1 MQVFSRRLFGLLSVL
16 IAAVAIAA
24 CGGGNDNSD
33 SGDSGGGS
41 AESTP
46 AGRDGGEATFAYASF
61 PDYLDPALS
70 YTVAGWQA
78 LADTNLPLLTYKRV
92 KGEEGATLIPALAE
106 AMPEV
111 SSDGTT
117 YTLTLRDGLKY
128 SDGSPVKAN
137 DFEHTIKRVIN
148 LESGGSSFFTG
159 NIVGAEEYEKAGKAK
174 GDISG
179 ITADDATRK
188 ITIKIKQPSGQF
200 PFILAMDFAGL
211 VPGDTPFKNLTK
223 SPPPGVGPFKI
234 TSVPTGRSFVMEKN
248 ANYPEIEG
256 LPAAQLDK
264 ITINAVTQDSRAIT
278 DVLQNK
284 ADYYDEPPSS
294 DALREFRDQ
303 APERYRGEVTNS
315 TYYYFLNTRVK
326 PFDNP
331 QVRQA
336 VNFAIDKRALQR
348 LFGGL
353 LTPAATSCRRACRA
367 TRRST
372 RARTVTRRRRRT
384 SRRPSR

>member
-1 MQVFSRRLFGLLSVL
+1 MS
-16 IAAVAIAA
+16 
-24 CGGGNDNSD
+24 
-33 SGDSGGGS
+33 
-41 AESTP
+41 
-46 AGRDGGEATFAYASF
+46 
-61 PDYLDPALS
+61 
-70 YTVAGWQA
+70 GWQA
-78 LADTNLPLLTYKRV
+78 LADTNIPLLTYKRA
-92 KGEEGATLIPALAE
+92 KGEEGAKLIPGLAE

-159 NIVGAEEYEKAGKAK
+159 NIVGAAEYEKAGKAK

-211 VPGDTPFKNLTK
+211 VPGDTPFTNETK

-234 TSVPTGRSFVMEKN
+234 TSVATGRSFVMEKN

-256 LPAAQLDK
+256 LPRRAPGQDHDQRGHAGLPRDHRRAAEQGRLLRRAAQ
-264 ITINAVTQDSRAIT
+264 Q
-278 DVLQNK
+278 
-284 ADYYDEPPSS
+284 
-294 DALREFRDQ
+294 
-303 APERYRGEVTNS
+303 
-315 TYYYFLNTRVK
+315 
-326 PFDNP
+326 
-331 QVRQA
+331 
-336 VNFAIDKRALQR
+336 
-348 LFGGL
+348 
-353 LTPAATSCRRACRA
+353 
-367 TRRST
+367 
-372 RARTVTRRRRRT
+372 
-384 SRRPSR
+384 RRPARVPRTRLRSATAARSRTRPTTTS